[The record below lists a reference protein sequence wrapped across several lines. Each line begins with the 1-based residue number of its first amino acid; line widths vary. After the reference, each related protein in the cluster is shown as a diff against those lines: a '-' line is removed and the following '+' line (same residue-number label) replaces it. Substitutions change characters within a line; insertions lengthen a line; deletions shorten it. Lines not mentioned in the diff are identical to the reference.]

1 MLFSKEQITDFTKI
15 ELTMNGMRGSE
26 IYELICEGESAN
38 VTLYEL
44 RYNKDGDMRVPLGS
58 AKAGTDDII
67 TLLNECKVIKWDKF
81 SGANPRGVRDGWQ
94 FTFTAEVNGGRRL
107 YATGS
112 NNFPK
117 HFRDFT
123 NALNDMIRD
132 QEDTK

>member
-1 MLFSKEQITDFTKI
+1 MLFSKEKITDFTKI
-15 ELTMNGMRGSE
+15 ELKMNGMRGSE

-94 FTFTAEVNGGRRL
+94 FTFSAEVNGGRRL
-107 YATGS
+107 YASGS